1 MKILRRRLADDH
13 GAVLLMGLLLVVA
26 LLLVIGL
33 AVDLGRAFIV
43 RRELASIA
51 DDAALVG
58 SQQLDLDALRAG
70 RVALQPDAARAAATD
85 VLDDEPRVR
94 GSAHATETVVTVT
107 VRRRVRTILLG
118 LADLKQLTVTADATA
133 TPRAP

>member
-1 MKILRRRLADDH
+1 MTRLRHRLADDH
-13 GAVLLMGLLLVVA
+13 GAVLLMGLLLVIA

-51 DDAALVG
+51 DDATLVG
-58 SQQLDLDALRAG
+58 SQQLDLDALRNG
-70 RVALQPDAARAAATD
+70 QIALQPDAAQAAAND
-85 VLDDEPRVR
+85 VLADEPQIRS
-94 GSAHATETVVTVT
+94 GAHATDTVVTVT

-118 LADLKQLTVTADATA
+118 LADLKQLTVTADAAA

>member
-1 MKILRRRLADDH
+1 MTRLRRRLADDH

-58 SQQLDLDALRAG
+58 SQQLDIDALRNG
-70 RVALQPDAARAAATD
+70 RIALQPDAARAAAND
-85 VLDDEPRVR
+85 VLDDEPQVH
-94 GSAHATETVVTVT
+94 GGAHATEAVVTVT

-118 LADLKQLTVTADATA
+118 LADLKQLTVSADATA

>member
-1 MKILRRRLADDH
+1 MTSLRQRLADEH
-13 GAVLLMGLLLVVA
+13 GAVLLMGLLLVIA

-43 RRELASIA
+43 RGELASIA

-58 SQQLDLDALRAG
+58 TQQLDADALRNG
-70 RVALQPDAARAAATD
+70 QIALQPDAAQAAAD
-85 VLDDEPRVR
+85 EVLDHEPRIR

-107 VRRRVRTILLG
+107 VRRRVSTILLG

>member
-1 MKILRRRLADDH
+1 MTGLRRRLADDQ
-13 GAVLLMGLLLVVA
+13 GAVLIFGLLLVVA

-43 RRELASIA
+43 RRELAAIA

-58 SQQLDLDALRAG
+58 SQQLDVDALRDG
-70 RVALQPDAARAAATD
+70 RVALQPEAARAAAAD
-85 VLDDEPRVR
+85 VLRDEPGVR
-94 GSAHATETVVTVT
+94 GGAYADEETVTVS
-107 VRRRVRTILLG
+107 VRRRVSTILLG
-118 LADLKQLTVTADATA
+118 LAKLDRLTVTADATA